1 MKKVAKALAW
11 ARPACLL
18 ASMSVAGLLVSTD
31 VVWAQVEGAAISTRM
46 LVTTDRVIPAK
57 RDRWIE
63 LQQNGVIPALK
74 RAGVAER
81 TVYEK
86 VIGESTE
93 FVIVRPLPS
102 FAEFDG
108 PGPIESALGAA
119 RAALLEQQLH
129 NCTDSIAQR
138 VVNQRD
144 DFFLDPA
151 GAEAVFVSRYRA
163 MPGRNAD
170 YMNFVRT
177 EMMPVMRQAQEDGTF
192 AGLSVW
198 ISAQGGEANLITL
211 NMFYDDFA
219 PLDGPPPIAK
229 TLGPQGTHEF
239 LVKGAGPIQ
248 PIEQLVLRRVDS
260 LSY

>member
-1 MKKVAKALAW
+1 MNRVAKTLIRANSAGLLASMCVV
-11 ARPACLL
+11 CLL
-18 ASMSVAGLLVSTD
+18 ASSVVR
-31 VVWAQVEGAAISTRM
+31 AQAEDAATSTRM
-46 LVTTDRVIPAK
+46 LVTTVRVMPAK

-63 LQQNGVIPALK
+63 LQQNDVIPALK

-81 TVYEK
+81 TVYET
-86 VIGESTE
+86 VIGESAE

-108 PGPIESALGAA
+108 PGPIESVLGAA
-119 RAALLEQQLH
+119 RAALLEQQLR
-129 NCTDSIAQR
+129 NCTDSIAR
-138 VVNQRD
+138 RIENQRD

-151 GAEAVFVSRYRA
+151 GAEALFVSRYRA

-177 EMMPVMRQAQEDGTF
+177 EMMPVMRQAQEDGSF

-198 ISAQGGEANLITL
+198 VSAQGGEANLITL
-211 NMFYDDFA
+211 NMFYDDFG

-229 TLGPQGTHEF
+229 TLGPQGTREF
-239 LVKGAGPIQ
+239 LVKGAGLIQ
-248 PIEQLVLRRVDS
+248 PIEQLVLRRMDA